1 MGGVCLRGTTEK
13 SSGGREALLS
23 YAEDVNAARI
33 SADGN
38 TYQPPKIENETA
50 LKSAEPNKNANK
62 FKISKKLT
70 VEDFTMVKCVGKGSF
85 AKVMMVKKKDTG
97 RTYAMKIL
105 KKKDLVKRKQVEH
118 TMTERE
124 VISNINH
131 PFIVSLHFSFQSDT
145 KLYLITDFF
154 NGGELFWHLKNEGS
168 FSETRTRF
176 YSAEIILALEC
187 LHSHGTVYR
196 DMKPENLLL
205 DSDGHIRL
213 TDFGLSKDTLTG
225 NNLTHTFCGT
235 PEYLAPE
242 VIRQEGYGK
251 AVDWWALGVLIYEML
266 HGLPP
271 FYDKNLRDM
280 YNAIVHQPLTF
291 PRSFSKEVKEVISQ
305 LMDRDPME
313 RLGAEGAA
321 EVKQAE
327 FFVTID
333 FEKLYKKQIP
343 PPYIPS
349 TTADDDIQNVDD
361 EFLEENVTDTYI
373 PRTKSVINAANEFPN
388 FTYMPDKKDEY

>member
-1 MGGVCLRGTTEK
+1 MGGVCFR
-13 SSGGREALLS
+13 SSNSSKGGQEALLNYS
-23 YAEDVNAARI
+23 EPINNGV

-38 TYQPPKIENETA
+38 TYQPPQVPQENA
-50 LKSAEPNKNANK
+50 NKNVEPKKNPKK

-70 VEDFTMVKCVGKGSF
+70 VDDFTMVKCVGKGSF

-176 YSAEIILALEC
+176 YAAEIILALEC
-187 LHSHGTVYR
+187 LHSHGTIYR

-225 NNLTHTFCGT
+225 TNLTHTFCGT

-305 LMDRDPME
+305 LMERDPME
-313 RLGAEGAA
+313 RLGAEGAE
-321 EVKQAE
+321 EVKKAE

-343 PPYIPS
+343 PPYIPQ
-349 TTADDDIQNVDD
+349 TLADDDIQNVDE

-373 PRTKSVINAANEFPN
+373 PRTKSVINAASEFPN
-388 FTYMPDKKDEY
+388 FTYVNKGDEY